1 MTLIPLRHGAA
12 LNVEIQA
19 GAPDAPV
26 LVLLH
31 GFTGSTATWAKFQ
44 AQWGDALT
52 TVAIDAMGH
61 GKSASPNDPNRY
73 TMANGIADIVDILDK
88 LNIPQCFL
96 LGYSMGGRMAL
107 HMALN
112 APHRIQGLILESATA
127 GIRTEEEKQARLQS
141 DEKWATLLE
150 KEGMEAFVDHWE
162 QLPLFASQQTLPPEV
177 WQGQRERRLRNSTKG
192 LAASLRG
199 AGTAAQDNLWKQ
211 LPTLAM
217 PTLLIAGALDKKFTG
232 IAHEMHPLIPD
243 SELVIVP
250 NAGHAVHLE
259 SPDTFG
265 ELVGRFIKT
274 TRKEQAVGGY

>member
-44 AQWGDALT
+44 AQWGDDLT

-61 GKSASPNDPNRY
+61 GKSSVPNDFNRY
-73 TMANGIADIVDILDK
+73 TMANGIADIVDVLDK
-88 LNIPQCFL
+88 LNIPHCFL

-112 APHRIQGLILESATA
+112 ALHRIQGLILESATA
-127 GIRTEEEKQARLQS
+127 GIRTEEEKQARLQA

-150 KEGMEAFVDHWE
+150 KQGIEAFVEHWE
-162 QLPLFASQQTLPPEV
+162 QLPLFATQRSLSVEI
-177 WQGQRERRLRNSTKG
+177 WEAQRERRLRNSTRG

-199 AGTAAQDNLWKQ
+199 AGTAAQDNLWGQ
-211 LPTLAM
+211 LPTLSV
-217 PTLLIAGALDKKFTG
+217 PTLLIAGELDTKFTG
-232 IAHEMHPLIPD
+232 IAHEMHPLIPN

-250 NAGHAVHLE
+250 DVGHAVHLE
-259 SPDTFG
+259 APDTFAT
-265 ELVGRFIKT
+265 LVRRYIQT
-274 TRKEQAVGGY
+274 TIKEQAVGGY